1 MSDIESETTAALE
14 MQLREMASQ
23 WNAYEGMAEM
33 AREAA
38 AGYTAKRD
46 AVGAKMREIADEI
59 RRRKQEEGK

>member
-1 MSDIESETTAALE
+1 MSDNERKPTAALE

>member
-1 MSDIESETTAALE
+1 MSNMEHETTAALE

-33 AREAA
+33 AREAE

-46 AVGAKMREIADEI
+46 AVGAKMREIANEI
-59 RRRKQEEGK
+59 ERRKGESE

>member
-23 WNAYEGMAEM
+23 WNACEGMAEM

-46 AVGAKMREIADEI
+46 VVGAKMREIADKI
-59 RRRKQEEGK
+59 RRRKGESE